1 MSGVEIDFSF
11 DDSFNTAIL
20 LVEGKVMLN
29 NKHEV
34 QQDQFVLFQNSGTD
48 IHVKATQKTTLLVMS
63 GEPIDEPVYPYGP
76 FLMNTEEEIRQ
87 AYDDYNAGA
96 FGYLED

>member
-34 QQDQFVLFQNSGTD
+34 QQDQFVLFQ
-48 IHVKATQKTTLLVMS
+48 K
-63 GEPIDEPVYPYGP
+63 
-76 FLMNTEEEIRQ
+76 
-87 AYDDYNAGA
+87 
-96 FGYLED
+96 FGYRYPC